1 MRGLGAPA
9 VACRDRDL
17 RPTRHANRARAPP
30 TAGPRRAG
38 RGLWQA
44 CIIVDPADHAV
55 GAAAGAGGRGRAHH
69 IGSHTQASRSRGTL
83 NPSNSWTMAGSK
95 LPKGLGAEAIEITI
109 CVGRGFIALSR
120 GRA

>member
-9 VACRDRDL
+9 VACRDRNL
-17 RPTRHANRARAPP
+17 RPTRHANRARPPP

-44 CIIVDPADHAV
+44 CIIAGPAF
-55 GAAAGAGGRGRAHH
+55 GAAGAGGRGRAHH

>member
-1 MRGLGAPA
+1 MRGLSAPA

-17 RPTRHANRARAPP
+17 RPTRHANRARPPP

-44 CIIVDPADHAV
+44 CIIVDLADHAD
-55 GAAAGAGGRGRAHH
+55 GAGAHH